1 MYSKIVRLRFPAS
14 LADKA
19 LVSNIS
25 KEFDLTFNI
34 FKAVIFP
41 RKEGLLVM
49 ELTGHRKNF
58 KAGVKYLKEQGVSV
72 ESVRQ
77 DIRRND
83 DICHQCGLCTAIC
96 PTGALWIKRP
106 EMEVVFDPDKCS
118 ACELCVAV
126 CPPRAMQVSFNHSA
140 AM

>member
-14 LADKA
+14 AADKP
-19 LVSNIS
+19 LVSTIT

-58 KAGVKYLKEQGVSV
+58 QAGVKYLKEHGVNV

-77 DIRRND
+77 DIRRD
-83 DICHQCGLCTAIC
+83 DEVCHQCGLCTAIC

>member
-1 MYSKIVRLRFPAS
+1 VYSKIVRLRFPAS
-14 LADKA
+14 LADQP
-19 LVSNIS
+19 LVSNIT
-25 KEFDLTFNI
+25 KQFDLTFNI

-49 ELTGHRKNF
+49 ELSGHRKNF
-58 KAGVKYLKEQGVSV
+58 KAGVKYLKEQGVNV

-83 DICHQCGLCTAIC
+83 DVCHQCGLCTAIC

-106 EMEVVFDPDKCS
+106 EMEVVYDPDKCS